1 MSIRNPRLIVFRGAV
16 ALSAIAGVLASY
28 GASAQTLKAVK
39 DRGAVIC
46 GVSHGLPGF
55 GIADAKGVWSGLDVD
70 YCRAVAAAIFND
82 PGKVQFAPLSVE
94 ERFDALKSG
103 KIDVLAHNST
113 WTMSREAEYGLVFV
127 GVNYYDG
134 QGFLVHKVPEIAS
147 ALELDGDKVCVQS
160 GTTTIDNFEDYFKS
174 NNMKFEAVEE
184 ASQDDALRDYASGKC
199 SVLTS
204 DVSQLYALRLQ
215 LAKPG
220 DHVILPDVIS
230 KEPLGLAVR
239 QDDPQWTQIVKWVD
253 FALLDAEE
261 LGVGSKSV
269 DDALKSKKPAV
280 RRLVG
285 VEGNFGEEIGLGADL
300 AANAIRAVGNYG
312 EVYERNVGS
321 KSKLGIPRG
330 LNELWNM
337 GGIQYAPPIR

>member
-1 MSIRNPRLIVFRGAV
+1 MSIRKRNSVIFRCAAILAAVTGA
-16 ALSAIAGVLASY
+16 ACN

-39 DRGAVIC
+39 DRGEVIC

-55 GIADAKGVWSGLDVD
+55 AAPDAAGAWSGFDID
-70 YCRAVAAAIFND
+70 YCRAVAAAIFHD
-82 PGKVQFAPLSVE
+82 PGKVKFVQLGVE

-103 KIDVLAHNST
+103 KIDVLAHNTT
-113 WTMSREAEYGLVFV
+113 WTMSREAEFGLTFV

-134 QGFLVHKVPEIAS
+134 QGFLVHKSPEIAS
-147 ALELDGDKVCVQS
+147 ALELDGVKVCVQK
-160 GTTTIDNFEDYFKS
+160 GTTTIDNLEDYFKS
-174 NNMKFEAVEE
+174 NNLKFEVIAET
-184 ASQDDALRDYASGKC
+184 SQDDAAKDYDAGKC

-215 LAKPG
+215 LANPR

-239 QDDPQWTQIVKWVD
+239 QDDPQWVEIVKWVD
-253 FALLDAEE
+253 FALINAEE

-269 DDALKSKKPAV
+269 DEALKSQKPAV

-285 VEGNFGEEIGLGADL
+285 AEGKFGEEIGLSPDW
-300 AANAIRAVGNYG
+300 AANVIRAVGNYG
-312 EVYERNVGS
+312 EIYERNVGS

-330 LNELWNM
+330 LNELWNL